1 MGEELPEEQ
10 QEQPPLAREVPISEL
25 LDTVAELAVR
35 HNPGWFEAHKDVFRG
50 QTDGMFQMTY
60 TEGEYRQR
68 LYQGIGF
75 LGRNLRYSDGLEF
88 PGLKYFIQR
97 YLSDEVLDLETR
109 HLWNVIKD
117 LGGQSVPIVVVD
129 TMGIDSRRKS
139 FFARLHGRYHTV
151 GFSDLRAVAHT
162 LVPVYSINCRSTDS
176 EAMNIVPVLAHARS
190 ALGDD
195 LRWYTGNSHTV
206 SRLAA
211 GMAFAA
217 FRVIA
222 AGRVQ
227 GEPRLPGPRCC
238 ARLLARGDLIN
249 RVGHVLRS
257 DPSTGR
263 MLASRQHCYVDGVN
277 VRRLLEDL
285 GSLVL
290 WAQRQ
295 QGIRLDHLAQL
306 IETSNRQKRVVRIM
320 ERGVTRV
327 HEPNVSLVLK
337 SAELLLCA
345 IAVWRIH
352 EGARRLIEVENLVS
366 LDGIVLFRPA

>member
-1 MGEELPEEQ
+1 M
-10 QEQPPLAREVPISEL
+10 
-25 LDTVAELAVR
+25 
-35 HNPGWFEAHKDVFRG
+35 
-50 QTDGMFQMTY
+50 
-60 TEGEYRQR
+60 
-68 LYQGIGF
+68 
-75 LGRNLRYSDGLEF
+75 EF

-97 YLSDEVLDLETR
+97 YLSDEILDLETK

-129 TMGIDSRRKS
+129 TMGIDARRKS

-195 LRWYTGNSHTV
+195 LRWYTGNGHTV

-217 FRVIA
+217 FGIIA
-222 AGRVQ
+222 AGRIR
-227 GEPRLPGPRCC
+227 GEPRLPGPRCL
-238 ARLLARGDLIN
+238 ARLIAKGDLIN
-249 RVGHVLRS
+249 RVGHVLRN
-257 DPSTGR
+257 DPSMGR
-263 MLASRQHCYVDGVN
+263 MLASHQHCYVEGVN

-352 EGARRLIEVENLVS
+352 EGARRLVDVENPVS
-366 LDGIVLFRPA
+366 LEGIILFRPA